1 MTGADIS
8 LLTTSVARRRSA
20 RRLARRKKTV
30 VLAAL
35 IALIVIFAFLSL
47 TLGKASVSV
56 SEVFATMIG
65 QGTAMTELVVLELRL
80 PRILTAIVV
89 GACLGMS
96 GSVFQ
101 STLRNPLASPDI
113 IGITASASVVGVVC
127 IVSFGM
133 SGYVLTLTVIVGT
146 LLAAVLMYVLAWR
159 EGLNAFRLVLVGIGV
174 GAFCAGFVSFILSR
188 SDIRDAQTALVWV
201 TGSLSGSSWQ
211 ALWPMTACAVIIV
224 GLVAMLSRPA
234 RILALGDDT
243 AAGLGIPVEKI
254 RLATLGCAVA
264 LAAIAV
270 STVGPL
276 AFVALAAG
284 QISRRLLRSGSS
296 SVATAACVGGALLLG
311 ADIIAQ
317 HALPST
323 PLPTGVVTGLVGAPF
338 LIWLL
343 VRASRTGNES
353 GQ

>member
-1 MTGADIS
+1 M
-8 LLTTSVARRRSA
+8 
-20 RRLARRKKTV
+20 
-30 VLAAL
+30 
-35 IALIVIFAFLSL
+35 IVIFALLSL

-56 SEVFATMIG
+56 SEVFATMVG
-65 QGTAMTELVVLELRL
+65 QGTAMTELVVVELRL

-133 SGYVLTLTVIVGT
+133 RGYLLTLTVIVGT

-174 GAFCAGFVSFILSR
+174 AAFCAGFVSFILSR
-188 SDIRDAQTALVWV
+188 SDIRDAQSALVWV
-201 TGSLSGSSWQ
+201 TGSLSGASWQ
-211 ALWPMTACAVIIV
+211 ALWPMTVCAVIIV

-234 RILALGDDT
+234 RILELGDDT

-284 QISRRLLRSGSS
+284 QISRRLLGAGSS
-296 SVATAACVGGALLLG
+296 GVAAAACVGGALLLG

-317 HALPST
+317 HALPAT